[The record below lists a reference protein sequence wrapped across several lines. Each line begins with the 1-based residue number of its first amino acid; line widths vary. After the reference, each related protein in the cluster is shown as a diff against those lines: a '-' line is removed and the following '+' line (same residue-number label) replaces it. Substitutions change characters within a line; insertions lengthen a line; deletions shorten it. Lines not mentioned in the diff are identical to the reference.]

1 MAYDTLLGY
10 LDGTL
15 RYADAPSTIYVAEI
29 KGHPDFLKIG
39 FCQLAFRNQ
48 RRADPYV
55 DAILYESCTD
65 QDTTIMCGDMPRSE
79 AFLIEQYLH
88 ECLTSHREL
97 IPELDQIKWVGRYE
111 TFRIPLAARSSF
123 LDWVNTEVS
132 FLRSRGD
139 DALEQMLDQLVSTS
153 QEAEL
158 YYALKEGW
166 EAERLA
172 RQARLKKMRTSRKRK
187 VSA

>member
-1 MAYDTLLGY
+1 MTYDTLLGY

-15 RYADAPSTIYVAEI
+15 RYADSPSTIYVAAI

-39 FCQLAFRNQ
+39 FCQLAFQTQ
-48 RRADPYV
+48 RRADPYI
-55 DAILYESCTD
+55 AQILYESCKD
-65 QDTTIMCGDMPRSE
+65 QETTLMAGDMTRSE

-88 ECLTSHREL
+88 ESLTSYREL
-97 IPELDQIKWVGRYE
+97 VPELDQIKWVGRYE

-123 LDWVNTEVS
+123 LDWVNNVVADMR
-132 FLRSRGD
+132 LRGT

-153 QEAEL
+153 EETEL
-158 YYALKEGW
+158 YLALKEGW
-166 EAERLA
+166 EADRRA
-172 RQARLKKMRTSRKRK
+172 AQARLKKLRTSRKRK